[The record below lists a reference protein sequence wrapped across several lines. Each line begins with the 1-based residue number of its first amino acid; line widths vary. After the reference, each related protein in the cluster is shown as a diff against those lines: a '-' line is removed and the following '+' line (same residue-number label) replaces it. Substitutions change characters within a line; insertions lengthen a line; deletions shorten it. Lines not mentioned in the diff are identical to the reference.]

1 MGRFYR
7 GGKEKDL
14 LQGSSPGMGVRDLP
28 RDTGPFPGAAGGGM
42 GRQGC
47 GGMAWWGAMGRQGTV
62 WGGRGWQSAAGA
74 AGAAWGCRDA
84 AGGCRGGMELRGAA
98 EGMVWYFLLI
108 SNTDT

>member
-7 GGKEKDL
+7 GGKEKDW

-74 AGAAWGCRDA
+74 AGGSMGLQGC
-84 AGGCRGGMELRGAA
+84 GSGLRGAA
-98 EGMVWYFLLI
+98 EEMILHFC
-108 SNTDT
+108 